1 LPEMDGYAIASHIRR
16 VPRLKNIPILLLAG
30 AFEPVDQTRAREVG
44 SDGVILKPFEPQVVV
59 TRVKEL
65 IDQRDR
71 MAAPQPARGE
81 SQAAMAAAAT
91 PARPMAVPEPPPGLT
106 QSVPASA
113 AAAAPAASGRESP
126 FLRVAPR
133 ERDSMAMP
141 DAAPALESLEL
152 PTGPLWEGGSG
163 SVAAPMSFQ
172 PLTPVTPVPAA
183 MPAPAQAPPPKVTL
197 ANAFT
202 ALLAA
207 EQSAQP
213 AGSPVS
219 AVSEASIEDA
229 VRRVLVR
236 MTDELVRRIVL
247 DTAERLI
254 REEIERI
261 KANPD

>member
-1 LPEMDGYAIASHIRR
+1 
-16 VPRLKNIPILLLAG
+16 
-30 AFEPVDQTRAREVG
+30 
-44 SDGVILKPFEPQVVV
+44 
-59 TRVKEL
+59 
-65 IDQRDR
+65 
-71 MAAPQPARGE
+71 
-81 SQAAMAAAAT
+81 
-91 PARPMAVPEPPPGLT
+91 
-106 QSVPASA
+106 
-113 AAAAPAASGRESP
+113 
-126 FLRVAPR
+126 
-133 ERDSMAMP
+133 MAMP

-163 SVAAPMSFQ
+163 SVATPMSFQ
-172 PLTPVTPVPAA
+172 PLAPLTPVPAA
-183 MPAPAQAPPPKVTL
+183 AQAPTPAPPPKVTL

-213 AGSPVS
+213 AGSPAA